1 MADIEQKYIYPL
13 PKDKS
18 TLFLRYIDDIF
29 MAGTKS
35 EKQLKDFIS
44 DLNQK
49 HCSIKFN
56 YKFDSKQIEPNKL
69 KTTLLRKPSDRQ
81 ALRIRQICSTF
92 PDYHDP
98 SREIIEKFVNK
109 G

>member
-1 MADIEQKYIYPL
+1 MADIEHKYIYPL

-18 TLFLRYIDDIF
+18 ILFLRYIDDIF
-29 MAGTKS
+29 IAGTKS

-49 HCSIKFN
+49 HCCIKFD

-92 PDYHDP
+92 PDYHDH